1 MNKMINRLSALI
13 VRPGWI
19 AAVAFLVPGAAL
31 AFPPTPDH
39 QFYGLVRDP
48 MGDPLM
54 VKNAEVIL
62 ETTNSIKI
70 TTMVVPNLDVGV
82 NYRLSIPM
90 DAGLTPDNYKPTA
103 LRPTVSFR
111 MKVMIGAAT
120 WLPLELKGSY
130 ANLGKPAQTT
140 HLDLTLGAD
149 SDGDGLPDAWE
160 QMLID
165 VLGDGRTLADI
176 KPEDDADGDG
186 LSNLQEYL
194 AGTYAFDSED
204 GLRLDIV
211 GTREG
216 RPLLDFMAIRGR
228 TYTILSSTNMTTWE
242 PVNFRMADE
251 NNGAAPMSR
260 YSATDVRIVHAEAI
274 TAPKV
279 MFFKLK
285 AQ

>member
-194 AGTYAFDSED
+194 TGTYAFDSED

>member
-1 MNKMINRLSALI
+1 
-13 VRPGWI
+13 
-19 AAVAFLVPGAAL
+19 
-31 AFPPTPDH
+31 
-39 QFYGLVRDP
+39 
-48 MGDPLM
+48 M

-62 ETTNSIKI
+62 ETTNSIQI
-70 TTMVVPNLDVGV
+70 TTRVVPNLDVGV

-111 MKVMIGAAT
+111 MKVMIGTTT

-176 KPEDDADGDG
+176 KPDDDADGDG

-194 AGTYAFDSED
+194 TGTYAFDSED

>member
-39 QFYGLVRDP
+39 QFYGLVRDQ

-62 ETTNSIKI
+62 ETTNSIQI
-70 TTMVVPNLDVGV
+70 TTRVVPNLDVGV

-111 MKVMIGAAT
+111 MKVMIGTTT

-176 KPEDDADGDG
+176 KPDDDADGDG

-194 AGTYAFDSED
+194 TGTYAFDSED